1 MKQFTFIIV
10 ALLFCFSVQA
20 QEKSNGRKVRKE
32 EKRKKIDAKIKQEEE
47 GVIVYKKSVA
57 GGVKLTSDGY
67 GGFIEKG
74 ISKSVKNHFC
84 FN

>member
-20 QEKSNGRKVRKE
+20 QESGSSRKVRKE

-67 GGFIEKG
+67 GGFFEKG
-74 ISKSVKNHFC
+74 ISKIYVIAEP
-84 FN
+84 